1 MRSVF
6 AIVCGLFISSFSS
19 AGEFNKVLFPG
30 DAAPAFAD
38 LAGTDGKKHA
48 LMDWKESTVVVVV
61 FTCNSCPVANDYEA
75 RIKAF
80 GEKHAAGKEAK
91 VTLVAIDSNTGAD
104 ETLAKMTDRATKKK
118 YSFPYLSDPTGKT
131 AKAYGA
137 NYTPEFF
144 VLNKDRKVAYLG
156 AMDDKNNTPDVK
168 VNYLEKAVEAVLAEK
183 KPETVE
189 TLGRGCRIKFASK

>member
-1 MRSVF
+1 MIAVF
-6 AIVCGLFISSFSS
+6 GGLFVSLTGF
-19 AGEFNKVLFPG
+19 AGEFNKVISPG

-48 LMDWKESTVVVVV
+48 LADWKETPVVVVV

-80 GEKHAAGKEAK
+80 AEKYAAGKEAK
-91 VTLVAIDSNTGAD
+91 VALVAIDSNTGVD
-104 ETLAKMTDRATKKK
+104 ESLSKMTDRATKKK
-118 YSFPYLSDPTGKT
+118 YPYPYLADPDGKV

-137 NYTPEFF
+137 IYTPEFF
-144 VLNKDRKVAYLG
+144 VLGKDRKVVYLG
-156 AMDDKNNTPDVK
+156 AMDDKNDAASVK
-168 VNYLEKAVEAVLAEK
+168 VNYLDQAVESALGGKKVEKA
-183 KPETVE
+183 E